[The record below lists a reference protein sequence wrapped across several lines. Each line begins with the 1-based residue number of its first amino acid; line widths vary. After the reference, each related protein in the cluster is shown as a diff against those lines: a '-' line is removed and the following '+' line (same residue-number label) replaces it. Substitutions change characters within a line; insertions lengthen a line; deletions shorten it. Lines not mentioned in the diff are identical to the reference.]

1 MCECVLRVCALYI
14 ELRVSNNTNTHS
26 AKHVHLCV
34 CESIIIQNYAKIIQT
49 HTHTLKH
56 AHVNVRI
63 VSVGGV
69 EEGGATTI
77 ARANVIGMRKQN
89 PSRGSASGSGR
100 GQAKATEPLQ
110 QQTITIAVGRGRHL

>member
-1 MCECVLRVCALYI
+1 M
-14 ELRVSNNTNTHS
+14 
-26 AKHVHLCV
+26 HVHVCV
-34 CESIIIQNYAKIIQT
+34 SIIIQNYAKIIQT
-49 HTHTLKH
+49 HTHAH

-69 EEGGATTI
+69 EGGGATTI

-89 PSRGSASGSGR
+89 PSRGSGR
-100 GQAKATEPLQ
+100 GQAKPTEPLQ